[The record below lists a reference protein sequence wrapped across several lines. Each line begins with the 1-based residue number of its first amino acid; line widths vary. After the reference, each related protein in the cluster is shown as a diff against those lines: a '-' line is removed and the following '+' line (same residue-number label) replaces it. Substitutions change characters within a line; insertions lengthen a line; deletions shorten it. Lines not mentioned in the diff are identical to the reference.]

1 MSTGNQD
8 VEKGI
13 YNLFSNSVH
22 SFPLGMSNYD
32 RFKRNNH
39 LDNNQLFTI
48 SLEVNI
54 IYLVSIIKSYITLRK
69 SLGRQ
74 LNKYE
79 KLIVRKLVSDEYLK
93 NGLRTEKKKVKS
105 LTFSILIIKESF
117 FLQAVLI

>member
-1 MSTGNQD
+1 
-8 VEKGI
+8 
-13 YNLFSNSVH
+13 
-22 SFPLGMSNYD
+22 MSNYD

-117 FLQAVLI
+117 FYRLY

>member
-1 MSTGNQD
+1 
-8 VEKGI
+8 
-13 YNLFSNSVH
+13 
-22 SFPLGMSNYD
+22 MSNYD

-117 FLQAVLI
+117 FL